1 MNRPEPPPGVRAMRV
16 LVVFFSRSGHTREL
30 AERLA
35 RRLRATL
42 MPITERQSR
51 AGPGGYLRSLVEAL
65 AGTDVAINPPRED
78 LRYYDL
84 VLIGG
89 PVWASRP
96 SSPVATFVR
105 RYRRRLRRVAFF
117 CTASG
122 SGEERALAA
131 LERLLGHPAEATL
144 AVSAGELDE
153 HDPVVDARIQEFV
166 AGLRLSVALPAR
178 APAMAARMA

>member
-1 MNRPEPPPGVRAMRV
+1 MKA
-16 LVVFFSRSGHTREL
+16 LVVYFSRTGHTRQL
-30 AERLA
+30 AQRLA

-51 AGPGGYLRSLVEAL
+51 AGPAGYVRSLVEVLSA
-65 AGTDVAINPPRED
+65 ADVAINPPPEE
-78 LRYYDL
+78 LRGFDL

-96 SSPVATFVR
+96 ASPVASFVR

-117 CTASG
+117 CTAGG

-144 AVSAGELDE
+144 AVSADELDE

-166 AGLRLSVALPAR
+166 ASLRLAAALPLRAAAVPAR
-178 APAMAARMA
+178 AA